1 MKIFYDTEFLED
13 GKTIELIS
21 IGMVTETG
29 KEYYAINDDMPYDR
43 IVEDDW
49 IMNNVIAKLGH
60 GRKIPKE
67 QIRDEVEEFIK
78 SAHPAELW
86 AWYGSYDHVALAQ
99 LWGKMIDLPS
109 QWVPMWTNDLRQ
121 EVLRHAPNISLPYQ
135 ANGLHNALDDAK
147 HLKLRYDYLKNRGL
161 IK

>member
-1 MKIFYDTEFLED
+1 MI
-13 GKTIELIS
+13 
-21 IGMVTETG
+21 TETG
-29 KEYYAINDDMPYDR
+29 KTYYAENLDANWDSILKNEWL
-43 IVEDDW
+43 VK
-49 IMNNVIAKLGH
+49 NVVPGLTGNLVSKT
-60 GRKIPKE
+60 

-78 SAHPAELW
+78 SVYPAELW
-86 AWYGSYDHVALAQ
+86 AWYGAYDHVALAQ

-109 QWVPMWTNDLRQ
+109 DWVPMWTNDLRQ